1 MANSVAEITVGSV
14 WSNGGSSINR
24 NIVVTAVEGDL
35 VEYGFPNI
43 DAVYY
48 LTPQVFLNNFR
59 LVPPGTKLADREKT
73 QLLVDLR
80 EALVQLKAMG
90 YGDQVYAMLDKMGV

>member
-1 MANSVAEITVGSV
+1 MANTASEITVGSV
-14 WSNGGSSINR
+14 WSSGGSSVNR
-24 NIVVTAVEGDL
+24 NVVVTAKEGDL

-59 LVPPGTKLADREKT
+59 LVPPGTKLSDREKT
-73 QLLVDLR
+73 QLVSDLR
-80 EALVQLKAMG
+80 ESLIQLKALG